1 MASFASRRMTS
12 CFRFPIP
19 LPGRPAAPPPRCH
32 YLSPM
37 SRLLIV
43 ANRLPVTVRSTPDGV
58 EVERS
63 SGGLATGMSRPH
75 EQSGGLWIGWSGTT
89 DEMTAGQQAEL
100 EGQLA
105 AMRLVAVPLTSDQV
119 TRYYEGYSNGVLW
132 PLFHY
137 LLDQV
142 PLQSGDWD
150 AYVQANQVFADVVA
164 EQYTPGDMVWVHD
177 YQLLLVPGL
186 LRRRL
191 PDARIGFFLH
201 IPFPSEELFRTLPAR
216 RQLLEGMLGAD
227 LVGFHTPTYLRHFAT
242 ALTDILGLT
251 VDIDRVQLPGREVRL
266 GVFPMGI
273 DAGSFQTLAKDPAV
287 EAEAEA
293 LRGDGSVR
301 ILVGVDRLDYTKG
314 IPRRLLTYERM
325 LQIHPELRE
334 KVRLVQVAVP
344 SRTGVEAYQ
353 EFRSLV
359 DGLVGRINGAFGTP
373 RWVPVHYIFRGLSA
387 PDLVA
392 LYRAADVMLVTP
404 LRDGMN
410 LVAKEF
416 VASRADGDGVLVLSE
431 FAGAAWELPEAL
443 QVNPY
448 DTEAT
453 AEVFYRALSM
463 DPDERRARLA
473 PLRQRVATFDVH
485 SWVSAFL
492 DQLDRV
498 TGPAVRLV
506 SPTGNEAALRE
517 ELGRA
522 LERNDE
528 LLLLLDYDGT
538 LVPFTATPELARPDA
553 GLVRLLRSL
562 ASLADT
568 EVHIVSGRSREALE
582 QWVGSLPIWL
592 HAEHGFWSR
601 PPGHAEWTPAADIH
615 GTWRE
620 PVLAILRDITART
633 PGSLIE
639 VKAVAIA
646 WHYRL
651 ADLETGARRA
661 NELRIH
667 LNQLLSNQ
675 PVEILAGNRVLEIRP
690 YGVHKGRIIPPM
702 SPEREARTTVLAIGD
717 DRTDED
723 LFASL
728 PPEAISVRVGPGA
741 TKARY
746 RLDGTA
752 AVRGILQMLADTGVR
767 ADLA

>member
-1 MASFASRRMTS
+1 
-12 CFRFPIP
+12 
-19 LPGRPAAPPPRCH
+19 
-32 YLSPM
+32 M

-43 ANRLPVTVRSTPDGV
+43 ANRLPVTVRTTPDGV
-58 EVERS
+58 DVERS
-63 SGGLATGMSRPH
+63 TGGLATGLARPH
-75 EQSGGLWIGWSGTT
+75 EQSGGLWIGWSGAGE
-89 DEMTAGQQAEL
+89 DLTADQQAQL
-100 EGQLA
+100 DRQLA
-105 AMRLVAVPLTSDQV
+105 AQRLVAVPLTRGQV

-142 PLQSGDWD
+142 PLQASDWD
-150 AYVQANQVFADVVA
+150 AYVEANELFAEVVA
-164 EQYTPGDMVWVHD
+164 AQYRPGDLVWVHD
-177 YQLLLVPGL
+177 YQLLLLPGL
-186 LRRRL
+186 LRRRI
-191 PDARIGFFLH
+191 PEARIGFFLH

-216 RQLLEGMLGAD
+216 SRLLEGMLGAD
-227 LVGFHTPTYLRHFAT
+227 LVGFHTPTYLRHFAI

-266 GVFPMGI
+266 GVFPMGV
-273 DAGSFQTLAKDPAV
+273 DAASFQRLATDPAI

-314 IPRRLLTYERM
+314 IPRRLLAFERM
-325 LQIHPELRE
+325 LETHPELRE
-334 KVRLVQVAVP
+334 KVRMVQVAVP

-353 EFRSLV
+353 DFRSRV
-359 DGLVGRINGAFGTP
+359 DELVGRINGAFGTP

-387 PDLVA
+387 ADLVA

-431 FAGAAWELPEAL
+431 FAGASWELPEAL

-453 AEVFYRALSM
+453 AEVFFRALSM
-463 DPDERRARLA
+463 DQEERRARLS
-473 PLRQRVATFDVH
+473 PLRERVATFDVH
-485 SWVSAFL
+485 RWVSSFL
-492 DQLDRV
+492 EQLERV
-498 TGPAVRLV
+498 TEPSTRSL
-506 SPTGNEAALRE
+506 SPTGGEAELRE
-517 ELGRA
+517 ELTRS
-522 LERNDE
+522 LERCDE
-528 LLLLLDYDGT
+528 LLLLIDYDGT

-553 GLVRLLRSL
+553 ALLHLLRRL
-562 ASLADT
+562 ASRPDT
-568 EVHIVSGRSREALE
+568 EVHIVSGRGREALE
-582 QWVGSLPIWL
+582 QWIGSLPIWL

-601 PPGHAEWTPAADIH
+601 PPGQTEWTPAADIH
-615 GTWRE
+615 GSWRE

-633 PGSLIE
+633 PGSLME

-690 YGVHKGRIIPPM
+690 YGVHKGRIVPPM

-723 LFASL
+723 LFTSL
-728 PPEAISVRVGPGA
+728 PPDAISARVGPGA
-741 TKARY
+741 TRARF
-746 RLDGTA
+746 RLQGTA
-752 AVRGILQMLADTGVR
+752 SVRALLQMLADTGVR
-767 ADLA
+767 ERLA

>member
-1 MASFASRRMTS
+1 M
-12 CFRFPIP
+12 
-19 LPGRPAAPPPRCH
+19 
-32 YLSPM
+32 
-37 SRLLIV
+37 
-43 ANRLPVTVRSTPDGV
+43 
-58 EVERS
+58 
-63 SGGLATGMSRPH
+63 
-75 EQSGGLWIGWSGTT
+75 
-89 DEMTAGQQAEL
+89 L
-100 EGQLA
+100 E
-105 AMRLVAVPLTSDQV
+105 
-119 TRYYEGYSNGVLW
+119 
-132 PLFHY
+132 
-137 LLDQV
+137 
-142 PLQSGDWD
+142 
-150 AYVQANQVFADVVA
+150 
-164 EQYTPGDMVWVHD
+164 
-177 YQLLLVPGL
+177 
-186 LRRRL
+186 
-191 PDARIGFFLH
+191 
-201 IPFPSEELFRTLPAR
+201 
-216 RQLLEGMLGAD
+216 
-227 LVGFHTPTYLRHFAT
+227 
-242 ALTDILGLT
+242 
-251 VDIDRVQLPGREVRL
+251 
-266 GVFPMGI
+266 
-273 DAGSFQTLAKDPAV
+273 
-287 EAEAEA
+287 
-293 LRGDGSVR
+293 
-301 ILVGVDRLDYTKG
+301 
-314 IPRRLLTYERM
+314 
-325 LQIHPELRE
+325 IHPELRG

-353 EFRSLV
+353 DFRSLV
-359 DGLVGRINGAFGTP
+359 DALVGRINGAFGTP

-392 LYRAADVMLVTP
+392 LYRSADVMLVTP

-448 DTEAT
+448 DTDAT
-453 AEVFYRALSM
+453 AEVIFRALTM
-463 DPDERRARLA
+463 DEDERRARLA
-473 PLRQRVATFDVH
+473 PLRERVATFDVH
-485 SWVSAFL
+485 RWISSFL
-492 DQLDRV
+492 DQLERV
-498 TGPAVRLV
+498 TEPAARAL
-506 SPTGNEAALRE
+506 SPTAGEAELRD
-517 ELGRA
+517 ELSRA

-553 GLVRLLRSL
+553 ALLHLLRSL
-562 ASLADT
+562 ASRPDT

-615 GTWRE
+615 GSWRE

-667 LNQLLSNQ
+667 LGQLLSNQ
-675 PVEILAGNRVLEIRP
+675 PVEVLAGNRVLEIRP

-728 PPEAISVRVGPGA
+728 SPGAISARVGPGA
-741 TKARY
+741 TRARF
-746 RLDGTA
+746 RLEGTA
-752 AVRGILQMLADTGVR
+752 SVRALLEMLAESGVR
-767 ADLA
+767 EHLA

>member
-1 MASFASRRMTS
+1 
-12 CFRFPIP
+12 
-19 LPGRPAAPPPRCH
+19 
-32 YLSPM
+32 M

-43 ANRLPVTVRSTPDGV
+43 ANRLPVTVRPTPVGV

-63 SGGLATGMSRPH
+63 TGGLATGMSRPH
-75 EQSGGLWIGWSGTT
+75 EQSAGLWIGWSG
-89 DEMTAGQQAEL
+89 AGDDLTPAQQAEL
-100 EGQLA
+100 ETQLA
-105 AMRLVAVPLTSDQV
+105 SQRLVGVPLNRDLV

-142 PLQSGDWD
+142 PLQPSDWD
-150 AYVQANQVFADVVA
+150 AYVQANEQFAEVVVA
-164 EQYTPGDMVWVHD
+164 QYRPGDLIWIHD
-177 YQLLLVPGL
+177 YQLLLLPGL
-186 LRRRL
+186 VRRRL
-191 PDARIGFFLH
+191 PEARIGFFLH

-216 RQLLEGMLGAD
+216 RQLLEGFLGAD

-266 GVFPMGI
+266 GVFPMGV
-273 DAGSFQTLAKDPAV
+273 DASLFQNLSREPAV

-314 IPRRLLTYERM
+314 IPRRLLAFERM
-325 LQIHPELRE
+325 LQTHSELRE

-353 EFRSLV
+353 DFRSLV

-387 PDLVA
+387 EDLVA

-416 VASRADGDGVLVLSE
+416 LASRTDGDGVLVLSE

-448 DTEAT
+448 DTDAT
-453 AEVFYRALSM
+453 GEVIFRALTM
-463 DPDERRARLA
+463 EPEERRARLA
-473 PLRQRVATFDVH
+473 PLRERVATFDVH
-485 SWVSAFL
+485 RWVASFL
-492 DQLDRV
+492 EQLERV
-498 TGPAVRLV
+498 TDPAARAL
-506 SPTGNEAALRE
+506 SPTAGEAALRD
-517 ELGRA
+517 ELTAA
-522 LERNDE
+522 LESNDE

-553 GLVRLLRSL
+553 ALIRLLRSL
-562 ASLADT
+562 AGRPDT
-568 EVHIVSGRSREALE
+568 EVHIVSGRGREALE
-582 QWVGSLPIWL
+582 QWIGSLPIWL

-601 PPGHAEWTPAADIH
+601 PPGQGEWTPAADIH
-615 GTWRE
+615 ASWRE

-646 WHYRL
+646 WHYRM

-690 YGVHKGRIIPPM
+690 YGVHKGRILAPM
-702 SPEREARTTVLAIGD
+702 SSEREARSTILAIGD

-723 LFASL
+723 LFTSL
-728 PPEAISVRVGPGA
+728 PPDAISVKVGPGS
-741 TKARY
+741 TRARF
-746 RLDGTA
+746 RLESTSS
-752 AVRGILQMLADTGVR
+752 VRALLQMLAETGVR
-767 ADLA
+767 EHQA